1 MDATSA
7 EPRQAD
13 LWRFEGRG
21 SDFFGIALVNLLLTM
36 VTLGIYRFWGKT
48 RVRQYL
54 WTQSHFADEPLEYT
68 GTGLEK
74 LIGAVLALLL
84 FSLPLFVVSFITGI
98 LMQTLP
104 VAAFLLLLVVYP
116 ALIWLLGVA
125 LYRSRR
131 YMFSRTAWRGVRG
144 GMAGNGF
151 AYGGRFLKLTLFQFI
166 TLGFATPFVTTR
178 LWNALMNDA
187 KFGSLAVTASA
198 DWRRLQGRF
207 LLGWGVALVGY
218 IVVIGWAVATL
229 PRPGQPPT
237 GDPMAQLATIGQLYL
252 IALVVG
258 IVVGAFMLSYLA
270 ALQRELWGS
279 LRIGALRTEIDITA
293 RDLLGFWLVNI
304 VLVVFTLG
312 LGVIMMPYRIFS
324 FYARRVRVTGTL
336 DVAALQQSD
345 LAAPR
350 QGDGLA
356 DAFDIAAF

>member
-1 MDATSA
+1 MDATTA
-7 EPRQAD
+7 DRPQAD

-54 WTQSHFADEPLEYT
+54 WAQSHFAGEPLEYT

-84 FSLPLFVVSFITGI
+84 FSLPLFVVSFIAGL
-98 LMQTLP
+98 LMAAAP
-104 VAAFLLLLVVYP
+104 VAAFLLLIVIYP

-131 YMFSRTAWRGVRG
+131 YMFSRTAWRGIRG

-151 AYGGRFLKLTLFQFI
+151 AYGNRFLKLSLLQFV
-166 TLGFATPFVTTR
+166 TLGIATPFITTR
-178 LWNALMNDA
+178 LWNALMNEA
-187 KFGSLAVTASA
+187 MFGSLRIAAAA

-207 LLGWGVALVGY
+207 MLGWGAAFIGY
-218 IVVIGWAVATL
+218 IAFFAWAVVNL
-229 PRPGQPPT
+229 PRPGQAPT
-237 GDPMAQLATIGQLYL
+237 GDPMAQLAVIGQLYL
-252 IALVVG
+252 LIFGLGIIVG
-258 IVVGAFMLSYLA
+258 LAMLSYFA

-293 RDLLGFWLVNI
+293 RDLLGFWLVNL
-304 VLVVFTLG
+304 VLIVFTLG
-312 LGVIMMPYRIFS
+312 LGLIMMPYRIYS
-324 FYARRVRVTGTL
+324 FYARRVRVSGSFDEAMLRQT
-336 DVAALQQSD
+336 D
-345 LAAPR
+345 LGAPR

>member
-1 MDATSA
+1 MDAMTA
-7 EPRQAD
+7 DRPRAD

-21 SDFFGIALVNLLLTM
+21 SDFFGIVLVNLLLTM

-84 FSLPLFVVSFITGI
+84 FSLPLFVVSFIAGI
-98 LMQTLP
+98 MMQALP
-104 VAAFLLLLVVYP
+104 VAAFLLLLIIYP

-198 DWRRLQGRF
+198 DWRQLQGRF
-207 LLGWGVALVGY
+207 LLGWGAAFVAY
-218 IVVIGWAVATL
+218 VVLIAAAVLLL
-229 PRPGQPPT
+229 PQPGQAPPA
-237 GDPMAQLATIGQLYL
+237 DPLTQLAQFGTFFALAGFVG
-252 IALVVG
+252 LVVG
-258 IVVGAFMLSYLA
+258 LAMLSYLA

-279 LRIGALRTEIDITA
+279 LRIGTLRTEIDIKA
-293 RDLLGFWLVNI
+293 ADLLGFWLVNI

-324 FYARRVRVTGTL
+324 FSARRVRITGTL
-336 DVAALQQSD
+336 DVAALQQTD